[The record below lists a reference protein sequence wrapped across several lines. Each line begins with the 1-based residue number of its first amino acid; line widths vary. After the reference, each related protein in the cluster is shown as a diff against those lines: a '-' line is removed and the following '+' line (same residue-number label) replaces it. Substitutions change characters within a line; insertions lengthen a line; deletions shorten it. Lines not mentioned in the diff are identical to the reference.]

1 MQFYPVLACV
11 TIFLSVLTHAQTQ
24 TLPLC
29 AEKCLNETIP
39 QSACAPTNQTCICTN
54 ADLKGNISSCVT
66 ANCSVKD
73 GLTAVNV
80 TDTECGVPV
89 RDDTAPSIILPS
101 IGFIVLLF
109 IALRIFTRLALTKL
123 ELGWDDWTTLLLGC
137 VMVAANVGS
146 IELGKAGLGK
156 DIWTLEFAN
165 IKKILYIFYIQEL
178 LYVTCI
184 VLTKI
189 SFLLFYTR
197 IFPSLQMRLV
207 IKISGIVTLCYY
219 LAFMFAF
226 SFQCSP
232 VSFNWEGWDGEH
244 QGTCVEKNTLVIV
257 AGAINVILDAWVI
270 ALPIPALINLQASI
284 SMKLQII
291 SMFSVGFL
299 VTGVSIYRIV
309 MLKIFSTSTNP
320 TWDNAAG
327 GYWSIVEIDV
337 GVFICCMPALRSL
350 LGRLLPGV
358 FGSTKGVSSA
368 GQPSSQRKFR
378 GTSGNH
384 ANTSFVQLIEI
395 DNRKD
400 KKSAGDDC

>member
-1 MQFYPVLACV
+1 MQFYPVLAYIA
-11 TIFLSVLTHAQTQ
+11 IFLSVLRHAQAQ

-29 AEKCLNETIP
+29 ARKCLAETIP
-39 QSACAPTNQTCICTN
+39 QSDCSSTNQTCICTN
-54 ADLKGNISSCVT
+54 ADLVENISSCVT
-66 ANCSVKD
+66 AKCSVKD
-73 GLTAVNV
+73 GLAAVNI

-89 RDDTAPSIILPS
+89 RDNTGPSIIIPS
-101 IGFIVLLF
+101 VGFVVIIF
-109 IALRIFTRLALTKL
+109 IALRIFTRLVITKL

-137 VMVAANVGS
+137 VMIAANVGS

-165 IKKILYIFYIQEL
+165 IKRILYIFYIQEL

-197 IFPSLQMRLV
+197 IFPSSQMRWV
-207 IKISGIVTLCYY
+207 IRISGIVTLCYY
-219 LAFMFAF
+219 IAFMFAF
-226 SFQCSP
+226 SFQCNP
-232 VSFNWEGWDGEH
+232 VSFNWTGWDGEH

-257 AGAINVILDAWVI
+257 AGSINVVLDAWII

-291 SMFSVGFL
+291 AMFSVGFL

-337 GVFICCMPALRSL
+337 GVFILCMPALRSL

-368 GQPSSQRKFR
+368 GQNSSQKKFR
-378 GTSGNH
+378 RVSGNQG
-384 ANTSFVQLIEI
+384 NSFVQLIEI

-400 KKSAGDDC
+400 NTGPGDDC